1 MRISRIYIDRT
12 LADALEL
19 TNRETL
25 NYIKMVLR
33 LKKKD
38 RLILF
43 NGMGSEAL
51 YQILEVNH
59 KHINLEKINDVPIQN
74 ISKKI
79 IHLYPCLVKTKAMDY
94 IIQKCTEIGVT
105 SFNLLASD
113 FSQSSPNLKNTD
125 AKIAR
130 WEKIIINACEQSGR
144 HHLPKIEKPIK
155 IKDLGP
161 TKNSLFIF
169 FDANAQHQIK
179 ELVDLNFNE
188 AHLLIGPEGGLSHEE
203 LFFLNEAGWKGYALS
218 MPTLRAETAAVVAST
233 LAII

>member
-1 MRISRIYIDRT
+1 V
-12 LADALEL
+12 
-19 TNRETL
+19 
-25 NYIKMVLR
+25 VLR
-33 LKKKD
+33 LKQKD

-51 YQILEVNH
+51 YQTLDVHH
-59 KHINLEKINDVPIQN
+59 KYINLEKINDIPIEH

-113 FSQSSPNLKNTD
+113 FSQSSQDKKSTD

-130 WEKIIINACEQSGR
+130 WEKIIISACEQSGR
-144 HHLPKIEKPIK
+144 HYLPIIEKPIK
-155 IKDLGP
+155 IQSLTPAKD
-161 TKNSLFIF
+161 SLFLF
-169 FDANAQHQIK
+169 FDTNGAHQIK
-179 ELVDLNFNE
+179 ELVALSFNE
-188 AHLLIGPEGGLSHEE
+188 AHLLIGPEGGLSQQE
-203 LFFLNEAGWKGYALS
+203 LIFLNEAGWKGYALN
-218 MPTLRAETAAVVAST
+218 MPILRAETAAVVAST